1 MVLSDVLC
9 LFFVVVLFDVFTVCV
24 CVFRR
29 LSLACVVVI
38 CGVGAIGR
46 DAIL

>member
-1 MVLSDVLC
+1 MYSL
-9 LFFVVVLFDVFTVCV
+9 CV